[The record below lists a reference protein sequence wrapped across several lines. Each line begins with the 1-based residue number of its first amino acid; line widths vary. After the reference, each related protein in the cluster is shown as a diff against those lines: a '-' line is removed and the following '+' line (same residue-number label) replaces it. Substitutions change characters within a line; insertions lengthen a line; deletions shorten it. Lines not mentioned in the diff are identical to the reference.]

1 MVSASFSDHSQG
13 PASAAFRARMGLF
26 GGTAKDGQLQVR
38 AELARN
44 DAPGVRTVRAEGS
57 ASGRAA
63 EAYAGVNGNRG

>member
-13 PASAAFRARMGLF
+13 PAGAALLARVDFF

-44 DAPGVRTVRAEGS
+44 DAPGVRTVRAEEL

-63 EAYAGVNGNRG
+63 EACIRVNENRG